1 MKMDLLKAKLKAA
14 KAERIIRRR
23 QYNAAERG
31 LFKVCT
37 IVDQLE
43 KRIEAH
49 LARA

>member
-37 IVDQLE
+37 LVDQLE

>member
-1 MKMDLLKAKLKAA
+1 MKLDLLKAKLKAA

-37 IVDQLE
+37 LVDQLE

>member
-43 KRIEAH
+43 KRIEVY

>member
-14 KAERIIRRR
+14 KAERIIRRG
-23 QYNAAERG
+23 QDNAAERG

-37 IVDQLE
+37 LVDQLE
-43 KRIEAH
+43 KQIEAH

>member
-14 KAERIIRRR
+14 KAERIIRAR

-43 KRIEAH
+43 KRIEVY